1 MNAQT
6 ISVVL
11 VVVSVLLLVI
21 NAWISYD
28 VYGVPIL
35 SSRKVDGAMSLSS
48 KTYLA
53 VVLAALAV
61 AGSGYLMYLDKKKS
75 S

>member
-11 VVVSVLLLVI
+11 VVVSVLLLAV

-35 SSRKVDGAMSLSS
+35 SSSKVDGAMSLSS
-48 KTYLA
+48 KTYLS
-53 VVLAALAV
+53 VVLAVLAV